1 MIRPRLTFPN
11 PGLRLGPVDE
21 FGYSKD
27 GYRVELRG
35 KLGSTIHQPIFTLPH
50 GHRPKHDLTFSARSD
65 QGPVMV
71 TVMAEG
77 SILVSAET
85 GWTDLSGI
93 VFFGDH

>member
-1 MIRPRLTFPN
+1 
-11 PGLRLGPVDE
+11 
-21 FGYSKD
+21 
-27 GYRVELRG
+27 
-35 KLGSTIHQPIFTLPH
+35 
-50 GHRPKHDLTFSARSD
+50 
-65 QGPVMV
+65 MV